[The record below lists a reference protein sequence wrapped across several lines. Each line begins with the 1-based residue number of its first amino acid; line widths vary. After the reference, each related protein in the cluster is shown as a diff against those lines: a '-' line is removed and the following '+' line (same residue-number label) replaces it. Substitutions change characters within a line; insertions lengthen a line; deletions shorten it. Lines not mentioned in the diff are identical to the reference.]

1 MLVAAVAVAV
11 LAVACEGGSAQQASA
26 PAPTPTISPTPGPTP
41 SPGERYER
49 IACPFDVPLGRLIEC
64 GYLRVPE
71 NRNDP
76 QSRHIELAVAVA
88 KSDSPDPRPDPI
100 VYLEGGPGGSIL
112 KIAPQAFEGWFSP
125 FVAERDVIMFDQR
138 GIGRSKPALD
148 CPEFND
154 AYVDAVERGV
164 RRQAFSDLIVGAMAS
179 CHERLA
185 AREIDLS
192 AYNSAESA
200 ADLQDL
206 RLALGYEQWNLYGIS
221 YGTRLGLTAMRDYPQ
236 GIRSVI
242 LDSSYPPQADLYAEL
257 VPNARRAFNEL
268 FEGCR
273 QDGACNAAYP
283 DLERVVFE
291 VAARLDAEPADL
303 SVWNPATDKTIEAKM
318 SGDVFLSSLFQALY
332 STDANAYLP
341 AIVYA
346 AYEGDVEPLTPLLGD
361 LFFVHDSLST
371 GMHYSVQCREEVP
384 FSSAE
389 NVAAA
394 AQADA
399 GLAHALGE
407 PIFVIC
413 EDWGVAQPDPK
424 ENQPVRS
431 EIPTLVLAGEY
442 DPITPPAWG
451 RLVSDDLTNSFFFEF
466 PNVGHGASVADICPL
481 LMTLAFLDNPTASPD
496 SSCIAEMP
504 PPDFELP

>member
-1 MLVAAVAVAV
+1 VLAV
-11 LAVACEGGSAQQASA
+11 LAFACKGGSAQPVSVL
-26 PAPTPTISPTPGPTP
+26 APTPTASSTPGPTP
-41 SPGERYER
+41 PPSERYER
-49 IACPFDVPLGRLIEC
+49 IACPYDVPLGRLVEC
-64 GYLRVPE
+64 GYLTVPE
-71 NRNDP
+71 NRSDP
-76 QSRHIELAVAVA
+76 ESRDIEIAVAVA
-88 KSDSPDPRPDPI
+88 KSDSPNPRPDPI

-112 KIAPQAFEGWFSP
+112 KIAPLIFEGRFSP

-138 GIGRSKPALD
+138 GVGRSEPALD

-154 AYVDAVERGV
+154 AYVDAVERDV
-164 RRQAFSDLIVGAMAS
+164 RRQAFSVLIAAAMVS

-185 AREIDLS
+185 AQEIDLS
-192 AYNSAESA
+192 GYNSAESA

-242 LDSSYPPQADLYAEL
+242 LDSSYPPQVDLYTEM

-273 QDGACNAAYP
+273 ADRACDAAYP
-283 DLERVVFE
+283 DLERVVFDL
-291 VAARLDAEPADL
+291 AARLDAAPADL
-303 SVWNPATDKTIEAKM
+303 SVWNPATDKTIDAKM

-341 AIVYA
+341 SIVYA
-346 AYEGDVEPLTPLLGD
+346 AHEGDVEPLTPLLGD
-361 LFFVHDSLST
+361 LFFIHDSMSN
-371 GMHYSVQCREEVP
+371 GMYYSVQCHEEAP
-384 FSSAE
+384 FSSPE

-394 AQADA
+394 AQADPS
-399 GLAHALGE
+399 LAHAFDE
-407 PIFVIC
+407 PIFAIC
-413 EDWGVAQPDPK
+413 QDWGLPQPEPK
-424 ENQPVRS
+424 ENQPVHS
-431 EIPTLVLAGEY
+431 DIPTLVLAGEY

-451 RLVSDDLTNSFFFEF
+451 RTVSDDLPHSFFFEF

-481 LMTLAFLDNPTASPD
+481 MMTLAFLEDPAVSPD
-496 SSCIAEMP
+496 PSCIADMP